1 MKEVIVEDYVS
12 SGEDVEQ
19 GIGEEDESTPSDGQ
33 ISYDEL
39 DKGNIENV
47 KAPAIAVDYWRLPAD
62 ATLRDVVMVVREDE
76 AHHRDVNH
84 FASCPSK
91 KQSQPTVSLKYPEFV
106 HFKTRGIIKGTD
118 KGTWDDFWYV
128 VIKDGGN
135 GCLIPGVHYAPE
147 VTLNILSID
156 ILKQQGFDIISEGDR
171 WTLEYMFK
179 KQKGQNM
186 DIDKMRQRHND
197 YLDDYFESLDKERTD
212 RKEQEPRIV
221 EDTNALEELPGSIP
235 PVIQGVTIHL
245 FDLYKLMDSMG
256 GYLSV
261 HFGLEFGALAEILG
275 LTRSDG
281 EEIRKCYM
289 TYLEAFRG
297 ASSAEG
303 KGKEKL
309 EQFGIKVEEEEDCK
323 IQQTAHYGGKGSQT
337 TCYKCQD
344 TEHYA
349 FEYPE
354 KNKRKGRSEDKLIV
368 IVLDWPCSA
377 FSISTIIKA
386 TRVVVKS
393 SGDDVSISRGSG
405 TTARGRRFLKVRE
418 EKRKREF
425 DRLHNYPSWAKYL
438 LLTCNNVELRNILGD
453 TIGNPDQMRLKV
465 EDRIRKKGRD
475 FHKPKTGCVVAFK
488 VIQSWYL
495 MGRLGAY
502 NSSNLPWPFILQL
515 ANTSMEYNPLYD
527 ADKGFNVMPSSFH
540 DVGDVE
546 FQDNW
551 GQVYQCGHPAAPA
564 KVVQYQQ
571 DFPQGNA
578 LGYKPRDRDME
589 SSATREYPSLIH
601 TFFVTH
607 TVNGVF
613 TRDEDRA
620 IYEEMLR
627 LQALGSNT
635 PSGVPYTDEE
645 INALARKGKQRG
657 HLPGVGRVLPG
668 RATDVLIPPPPPPP
682 QCTHNSGD
690 VKKLKKKN
698 KYLTKQVNL
707 MMKLFNSDEKFS
719 QMLNHYESTPEFGSG
734 SGGCGDDEMAD
745 DEDGGE
751 DEEDGDS

>member
-1 MKEVIVEDYVS
+1 MDKINSSYGKWQRPFRYSNGIPNRWVNKWYQSEILGRPLKRIAQTEFTQRQNKREKEEKIGRCMRQITRDCRNLLKKKLEEVEAFNASIPENKFVNYNCFYCNQDGHITKFCPTKIKHDAV
-12 SGEDVEQ
+12 GITQDKFPVEKNM
-19 GIGEEDESTPSDGQ
+19 I
-33 ISYDEL
+33 L
-39 DKGNIENV
+39 CF
-47 KAPAIAVDYWRLPAD
+47 RC
-62 ATLRDVVMVVREDE
+62 RE
-76 AHHRDVNH
+76 HGH
-84 FASCPSK
+84 FANKCPSK
-91 KQSQPTVSLKYPEFV
+91 KQSQPT
-106 HFKTRGIIKGTD
+106 GI
-118 KGTWDDFWYV
+118 WDDFWYVSTSTNKHLTPNLSFFTNLKEEFLVEKLEGQKKLLFTYGMGEV

-221 EDTNALEELPGSIP
+221 EDTNALERRRFDKLLKWFYNHYLEKELPGSIP

-344 TEHYA
+344 TGHYA

-354 KNKRKGRSEDKLIV
+354 KNKRKGQTNYSSYMEPSTSKFREGQDSHSTSSPRLIIFKPANIGSLGQRPTGV
-368 IVLDWPCSA
+368 PLVRPPYSGPT
-377 FSISTIIKA
+377 TIINGS
-386 TRVVVKS
+386 TPS
-393 SGDDVSISRGSG
+393 STSELLINSEQHGGDMTHHYQWRW
-405 TTARGRRFLKVRE
+405 L
-418 EKRKREF
+418 
-425 DRLHNYPSWAKYL
+425 WAKEGTSVDVAASDGMVKGGRGL
-438 LLTCNNVELRNILGD
+438 EKEQKFNNVELRNVLGD

-475 FHKPKTGCVVAFK
+475 FHKPKTGSVVAFK
-488 VIQSWYL
+488 VTFRDFSPVGSHIWFKLYGPPSDPDVDLIGTVIQSCRQIHQW
-495 MGRLGAY
+495 
-502 NSSNLPWPFILQL
+502 NTILF
-515 ANTSMEYNPLYD
+515 M
-527 ADKGFNVMPSSFH
+527 MPSSFH

-551 GQVYQCGHPAAPA
+551 GRVWVDIGTSDYFALDVLLNCLT
-564 KVVQYQQ
+564 VLSIWVQSMG
-571 DFPQGNA
+571 DWEEGMKNPED
-578 LGYKPRDRDME
+578 GYK
-589 SSATREYPSLIH
+589 SFKI
-601 TFFVTH
+601 
-607 TVNGVF
+607 
-613 TRDEDRA
+613 
-620 IYEEMLR
+620 
-627 LQALGSNT
+627 
-635 PSGVPYTDEE
+635 
-645 INALARKGKQRG
+645 
-657 HLPGVGRVLPG
+657 
-668 RATDVLIPPPPPPP
+668 
-682 QCTHNSGD
+682 
-690 VKKLKKKN
+690 
-698 KYLTKQVNL
+698 
-707 MMKLFNSDEKFS
+707 
-719 QMLNHYESTPEFGSG
+719 
-734 SGGCGDDEMAD
+734 
-745 DEDGGE
+745 
-751 DEEDGDS
+751 